1 LLLKQH
7 QIPSSSSFLKFDE
20 KFRKW
25 LKLKKLEFNSRLSFM
40 EDESTVLYTEI
51 PFEICI
57 SQVKKIYLFKNR
69 VEFRIYWCKSPFGL
83 IVYFWV
89 CIDAENSGFIT
100 KWLPFTSLT
109 IVKNNSSYRR
119 CFFICFTFIS
129 TICLLLKFFY
139 LFSFPISFCNYWS
152 NNSIT
157 NFVSFSF

>member
-57 SQVKKIYLFKNR
+57 SQVEKIYLFKNR

-89 CIDAENSGFIT
+89 CIDVENSGFIT

-119 CFFICFTFIS
+119 CFLYVLHLFQRHVFFWSFFICFIFQLVFAI
-129 TICLLLKFFY
+129 IGA
-139 LFSFPISFCNYWS
+139 I
-152 NNSIT
+152 IQ
-157 NFVSFSF
+157 

>member
-1 LLLKQH
+1 MDWIFGDIVCKVVCVDVLNFKVVNSILGNQQQHYYGVLVLLLKQH

-89 CIDAENSGFIT
+89 CIDAENSGFIMI
-100 KWLPFTSLT
+100 WLPFVSAFPVRILNQP
-109 IVKNNSSYRR
+109 NN
-119 CFFICFTFIS
+119 C
-129 TICLLLKFFY
+129 
-139 LFSFPISFCNYWS
+139 
-152 NNSIT
+152 
-157 NFVSFSF
+157 